1 MGDMKSPL
9 NSFSDSA
16 KKNKLEVAANTG
28 LGISDNN
35 PLKPAARPPKHDY
48 NISPNILS
56 MLEKMAKMQKEI
68 DDKIDEAIH
77 KQGITRSQLDTYL
90 NDSKNFTPE
99 QLDFIK
105 KTRFELVN
113 KVLAATNIPDIS
125 DTTSESPTSAKRGKV
140 KSIGT
145 RRNWIPTR

>member
-1 MGDMKSPL
+1 MGNMKSPL
-9 NSFSDSA
+9 NTFSDSA
-16 KKNKLEVAANTG
+16 KKNNPDVNSNTG
-28 LGISDNN
+28 VVFSDNN
-35 PLKPAARPPKHDY
+35 PLKPAPRPPKHEY
-48 NISPNILS
+48 NISPNIIS

-68 DDKIDEAIH
+68 DDKIEEAMH
-77 KQGITRSQLDTYL
+77 KQGITKSQLETYL

-113 KVLAATNIPDIS
+113 KVMAATNLPDIS
-125 DTTSESPTSAKRGKV
+125 DTPATPSNAKRGKV